1 MDLGYRVRDLR
12 NARHLS
18 QVELAARA
26 GVARNTLN
34 RIENGHL
41 MPTAPVIEHLAEA
54 LDVTPGALFEE
65 PVPLAKAPSQGP
77 REKAGP
83 PLPLDIEE
91 RRKYAER
98 LMAAGISEHTAF
110 GVSGVLSRGEDWW
123 QALSRHIRDGTEID
137 SLLTNDPET
146 TRVLVKELAEENA
159 RLLAT
164 VEELRSSSLQQGGD
178 QEYGEILLSRRR
190 ADPETFWAVIEV
202 IKDYMDRGED
212 LSVTIEDGYVEAGLK
227 IRELD

>member
-1 MDLGYRVRDLR
+1 M
-12 NARHLS
+12 
-18 QVELAARA
+18 
-26 GVARNTLN
+26 
-34 RIENGHL
+34 
-41 MPTAPVIEHLAEA
+41 
-54 LDVTPGALFEE
+54 PGALFEE
-65 PVPLAKAPSQGP
+65 PVPLAQAPETGP

-98 LMAAGISEHTAF
+98 LMDAGISEHTAL
-110 GVSGVLSRGEDWW
+110 GVSGVLSRDEDWW

-146 TRVLVKELAEENA
+146 ARVLVKELAEENA

-178 QEYGEILLSRRR
+178 QEYGEFLLSRRR